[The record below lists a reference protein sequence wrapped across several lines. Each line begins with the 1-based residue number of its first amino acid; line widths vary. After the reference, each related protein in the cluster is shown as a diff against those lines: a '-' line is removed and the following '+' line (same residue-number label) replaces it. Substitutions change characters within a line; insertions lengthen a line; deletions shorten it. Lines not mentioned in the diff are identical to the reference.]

1 MPKSKTVDPSLPKQ
15 PYQSAELNAAY
26 QTGYKTFE
34 NQVASG
40 ELVIPNAKN
49 PEKSKKINKFQR
61 FLLQGFKGMKNG
73 TLENKVGQEQGQF
86 LGSLSAAGAAYSINK
101 FGNPGEVDDATR
113 DKAYTDL
120 LKNQKKAENNK
131 QRSFLGAAAGA
142 LLGLAAV
149 AAVFA
154 FPPLA
159 AVFAPIS
166 SAVGGG
172 IVGSMVVGTLVSLP
186 VSLAA
191 STITKRLTKKSDAKL
206 EELAVK
212 DLNTPDQ
219 EGLTGRDRFN
229 KSFQSQIDIAEKL
242 EQEQA
247 QAAAAQQPQQ
257 QQQLGQNYQQSL
269 IPANQTA
276 ANHSVSQ
283 ASAPSN
289 YSSAS
294 VSTNRSMSR

>member
-1 MPKSKTVDPSLPKQ
+1 MLKSKSVDPSLPKQ
-15 PYQSAELNAAY
+15 PFQNAELNAAF

-34 NQVASG
+34 NQIATG
-40 ELVIPNAKN
+40 QFQIPAKN
-49 PEKSKKINKFQR
+49 NEGFKKINKFQR
-61 FLLQGFKGMKNG
+61 FVLQGLKGMKNG
-73 TLENKVGQEQGQF
+73 TLETKVGQEQGQF

-101 FGNPGEVDDATR
+101 FGKPGEVDDATR

-120 LKNQKKAENNK
+120 LANQKRSENNK
-131 QRSFLGAAAGA
+131 QRSLFGSIAGA
-142 LLGLAAV
+142 VLGIAAV
-149 AAVFA
+149 AAVLT

-172 IVGSMVVGTLVSLP
+172 FAANLVIGTIVSLP

-191 STITKRLTKKSDAKL
+191 SAVTKRLAKKSDSKL

-219 EGLTGRDRFN
+219 DGLTGRDRLST
-229 KSFQSQIDIAEKL
+229 SFQSQIDIAEQF
-242 EQEQA
+242 EREQA

-257 QQQLGQNYQQSL
+257 QLGQNYQQNL

-283 ASAPSN
+283 ASTPSSVH
-289 YSSAS
+289 SSAS
-294 VSTNRSMSR
+294 VNSNRSMSR